1 VIADLTQMNSEE
13 LKERTK
19 QFALRVMHLVDALPA
34 SAKGRAIA
42 SQLVRSGTSVAAN
55 YRAACRGRSRA
66 EFIAKIG
73 AVEEEADET
82 ALWLELIIA
91 DELLSKKKVQ
101 SLLDEANELVAIM
114 AATYIS
120 AQKNAVKHRALASE
134 KSAIRNQQSK
144 I

>member
-1 VIADLTQMNSEE
+1 MNHDE
-13 LKERTK
+13 LKERAK
-19 QFALRVMHLVDALPA
+19 QFALRMMRLVDALPN

-42 SQLVRSGTSVAAN
+42 NQLIRSGISVAAN

-73 AVEEEADET
+73 VVEEEADET

-91 DELLSKKKVQ
+91 DKLLTEKKVQ
-101 SLLDEANELVAIM
+101 PLLTEANELVAIM
-114 AATYIS
+114 AASYMS
-120 AQKNAVKHRALASE
+120 ARRNAALPQQ
-134 KSAIRNQQSK
+134 SAIRNQKSK